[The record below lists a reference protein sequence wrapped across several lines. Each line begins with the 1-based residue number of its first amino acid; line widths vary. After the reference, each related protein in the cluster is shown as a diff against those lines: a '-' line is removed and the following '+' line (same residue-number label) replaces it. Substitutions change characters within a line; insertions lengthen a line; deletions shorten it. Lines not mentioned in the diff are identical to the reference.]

1 MNWHLPR
8 KYRDHLPDRDDL
20 RDYVDTDRLA
30 GYLPSRSGL
39 PSLGL
44 FDRRRKNTE
53 ATLAIGVGAAALI
66 GLCAGAWLVSRDKAL
81 EKKDMEKFLKG
92 RSDFGHGGKKKA

>member
-8 KYRDHLPDRDDL
+8 NYRDHLP
-20 RDYVDTDRLA
+20 DTDRLA
-30 GYLPSRSGL
+30 GYLPSRSSL

-44 FDRRRKNTE
+44 FDRRRQNTE

-66 GLCAGAWLVSRDKAL
+66 GLCAGAWLVSRDRAL

-92 RSDFGHGGKKKA
+92 RSGFGHGKK

>member
-8 KYRDHLPDRDDL
+8 KYRDQLPDRD
-20 RDYVDTDRLA
+20 TLA
-30 GYLPSRSGL
+30 GYLPSRPNL

-44 FDRRRKNTE
+44 FDRRRQNTE
-53 ATLAIGVGAAALI
+53 TTLAIGVGAAALI

-92 RSDFGHGGKKKA
+92 RSDFGHGKKKG

>member
-8 KYRDHLPDRDDL
+8 KYRDHLPD
-20 RDYVDTDRLA
+20 TDRLS
-30 GYLPSRSGL
+30 GYLPSR
-39 PSLGL
+39 PLGL
-44 FDRRRKNTE
+44 FDRRRQNTE

-66 GLCAGAWLVSRDKAL
+66 GLCAGAWLISRDKAL

-92 RSDFGHGGKKKA
+92 RSDFGHGKK